1 MNGRSL
7 LFSMDNHMIKWDDKY
22 SFGITIIDEQHK
34 KFFGI
39 INKTIDAKEHND
51 DTEELMQVL
60 EEMTQ
65 FALEHFETEKTYM
78 EKFNYPEYKYH
89 NEEHYC
95 FITKTAAYI
104 DRVVNGDYHISNE
117 LIKYLKQWLLNHM
130 QVTDRQYIDC
140 FKKNGLK

>member
-34 KFFGI
+34 KLVGI
-39 INKTIDAKEHND
+39 INKTIDAKEHNE

-65 FALEHFETEKTYM
+65 YALEHFETEKAYM
-78 EKFNYPEYKYH
+78 EEFDYPEYKYH
-89 NEEHYC
+89 NEEHYG
-95 FITKTAAYI
+95 FIESANNF
-104 DRVVNGDYHISNE
+104 V
-117 LIKYLKQWLLNHM
+117 
-130 QVTDRQYIDC
+130 
-140 FKKNGLK
+140 